1 MLFAT
6 FIHSVQRKSE
16 SFRRVVQELEQQI
29 RHIQH
34 SLDNETE
41 EKYLKRFQNEFDKTT
56 AKLEK
61 VQQSLDG
68 LFCPETAGNSDKLV
82 AEYIRLCDK
91 SIAKLEID
99 VRGLPSYYSL
109 TTIPDLSKFEDLLEL
124 NLMGHE
130 NLRSGLERI
139 PTTVSELNLFKANF
153 TRCDEIARLTKLEKL
168 SLQRNYD
175 LTEIPDLS
183 GMESLFTL
191 NIAQTGIK
199 HMPNLPEDLTL
210 VHFPTTVIG
219 ITRLEKRKFMHPV
232 ELDCLQID
240 AHSPHKHEA
249 MQTFIRKVRQSNH
262 LRKFLQIREELLQN
276 AAIIALNPNRIARLL
291 ESGLDF
297 DDLED
302 RDNLFGMK

>member
-1 MLFAT
+1 MKFTT
-6 FIHSVQRKSE
+6 FVHSAQRNFE
-16 SFRRVVQELEQQI
+16 RFQREIRELEQQI

-34 SLDNETE
+34 SLDKETE
-41 EKYLKRFQNEFDKTT
+41 EKYLTRSRKELAKTT

-61 VQQSLDG
+61 VQCSLDG
-68 LFCPETAGNSDKLV
+68 LFYPPTTGNSDKFV

-91 SIAKLEID
+91 SIPKLEID
-99 VRGLPSYYSL
+99 IRSSTSDYSL

-139 PTTVSELNLFKANF
+139 PPTVTILNLFKANF
-153 TRCDEIARLTKLEKL
+153 RRCDEIARLTKLEKL

-191 NIAQTGIK
+191 NIAQTSIK

-210 VHFPTTVIG
+210 VYFPTTVHG
-219 ITRLEKRKFMHPV
+219 ITRLEKRAFLHPA
-232 ELDCLQID
+232 ELDTLQID
-240 AHSPHKHEA
+240 VHGGNSRKKHEI
-249 MQTFIRKVRQSNH
+249 MQMFIRKVGQSNQF
-262 LRKFLQIREELLQN
+262 RKIREELLQK
-276 AAIIALNPNRIARLL
+276 AAIIALNPKRIARLL

>member
-1 MLFAT
+1 M
-6 FIHSVQRKSE
+6 HSVQRKTE
-16 SFRRVVQELEQQI
+16 RFRREVRELEQQI

-34 SLDNETE
+34 SLDKETE
-41 EKYLKRFQNEFDKTT
+41 EKYLIRFRKDLDKTT

-61 VQQSLDG
+61 VLQSLNE
-68 LFCPETAGNSDKLV
+68 LFCLCPETTGNSDNAV
-82 AEYIRLCDK
+82 AEYIRRCDK
-91 SIAKLEID
+91 SIPKLEID

-124 NLMGHE
+124 NLPGHE
-130 NLRSGLERI
+130 NLSSGLERI
-139 PTTVSELNLFKANF
+139 PPTVTILNLFKANF
-153 TRCDEIARLTKLEKL
+153 LSCDEIARLTKLEKL

-191 NIAQTGIK
+191 NVAQTSIK
-199 HMPNLPEDLTL
+199 HMPNLPEGLTL
-210 VHFPTTVIG
+210 VHFPTTVHG
-219 ITRLEKRKFMHPV
+219 VTRLEKRAFLHPV
-232 ELDCLQID
+232 EMDTLQID
-240 AHSPHKHEA
+240 AHGGNSPKKQEI
-249 MQTFIRKVRQSNH
+249 MQMFIRKVGQSNQF
-262 LRKFLQIREELLQN
+262 RKIREELLQN
-276 AAIIALNPNRIARLL
+276 AAIIALNPKRIARLL

>member
-1 MLFAT
+1 MKFTT
-6 FIHSVQRKSE
+6 FVHSAQLNFDR
-16 SFRRVVQELEQQI
+16 FQRVVQELEQQI

-34 SLDNETE
+34 SLDKETE
-41 EKYLKRFQNEFDKTT
+41 EKYLTRSRKELAKTT

-61 VQQSLDG
+61 VQCSLDG
-68 LFCPETAGNSDKLV
+68 LFYPPTTGNSDKFV

-91 SIAKLEID
+91 SIPKLEID
-99 VRGLPSYYSL
+99 IRSLPSYYSL

-139 PTTVSELNLFKANF
+139 PTTVSVLNLFKANF

-191 NIAQTGIK
+191 NIAQTSIK

-210 VHFPTTVIG
+210 VYFPTTVHG
-219 ITRLEKRKFMHPV
+219 ITRLEKRAFLHPA
-232 ELDCLQID
+232 ELDTLQID
-240 AHSPHKHEA
+240 VYGGNSCKKREI
-249 MQTFIRKVRQSNH
+249 MQMFIRKVGQSNQF
-262 LRKFLQIREELLQN
+262 RKIREELLQN
-276 AAIIALNPNRIARLL
+276 AARISMHPNRIARLL
-291 ESGLDF
+291 ENGLDF
-297 DDLED
+297 DELED